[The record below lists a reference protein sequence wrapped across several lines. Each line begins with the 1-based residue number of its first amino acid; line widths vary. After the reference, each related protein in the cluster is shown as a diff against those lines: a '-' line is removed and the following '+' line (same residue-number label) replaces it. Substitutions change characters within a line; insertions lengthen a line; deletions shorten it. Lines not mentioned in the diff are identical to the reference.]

1 MDLDVEDIIT
11 GAVGSVLGRLVLFV
25 VAVWLGCCVGGAGIA
40 AGSLVEGGTSPMQT
54 LLWLWAGPLLLFSSW
69 AFLNIPVTFYFLMRF
84 IRGDGDSYLTWGIVI
99 GMQALVVMLG
109 WVRDFVDGWVPLTVA
124 WTTCVMLL
132 VMIGTGIW
140 LVRQHLINLW
150 ARDMAMLRA
159 ENAQRR
165 AEREDEERRRMLLEE
180 DR

>member
-11 GAVGSVLGRLVLFV
+11 GAVGSVLGRMVLFG

-40 AGSLVEGGTSPMQT
+40 AGDMAESGTWRVPT

-69 AFLNIPVTFYFLMRF
+69 AFLNIPFMFYFLMRF
-84 IRGDGDSYLTWGIVI
+84 IRGDGDSYVTWGIVI
-99 GMQALVVMLG
+99 GMQALFVMLG
-109 WVRDFVDGWVPLTVA
+109 WVRDFVENWVPLIVA
-124 WTTCVMLL
+124 WTTCIVLL
-132 VMIGTGIW
+132 TMIGSGIW

-165 AEREDEERRRMLLEE
+165 AEREEEERGRMALEE